1 MPAIS
6 VLVPVYNVE
15 KTLDRCMQSIFK
27 QTFQDF
33 EVILVND
40 GSTDNSGA
48 LCDEYAAKYEN
59 VRVIHK
65 ENEGLGPTRNRGI
78 REATG
83 EFVYHCDSD
92 DWLKEDLLEK
102 AYNAITKAE
111 ADVCIFGYDIF
122 TERGEE
128 IIPYDSIRIGDGHY
142 TTKEAVR
149 ELFTRQY
156 FNSFVVMSACN
167 RMYRRS
173 FLIENDIFFPPLRR
187 SQDMA
192 YSLILFDKLEKLVT
206 IEESFYCYIIEPGVY
221 KGRSYEEMLEIY
233 LTIHRMICECFDR
246 WGLLAGELE
255 RKVTTSSCEA
265 IANYSAH
272 AFAVKYRAQR
282 KDLAKLLLGNKE
294 IRAMFKTYRND
305 KRSKFMMLF
314 TLALRLRS
322 KTALFA
328 VSELVQGKIRQGK

>member
-33 EVILVND
+33 EVILVDD
-40 GSTDNSGA
+40 GSTDKSGV
-48 LCDEYAAKYEN
+48 LCDEYAAKYDN

-102 AYNAITKAE
+102 AYKAITEAQ

-122 TERGEE
+122 TERDGQ
-128 IIPYDSIRIGDGHY
+128 IIPYDSIRIGNGNY

-173 FLIENDIFFPPLRR
+173 FLIDNDVFFPPLRR

-192 YSLILFDKLEKLVT
+192 YSLILFDKLQKLVT

-233 LTIHRMICECFDR
+233 LTIHRMICERFES

-255 RKVTTSSCEA
+255 RKVTASSCEA

-272 AFAVKYRAQR
+272 AFAVKYRNER
-282 KDLAKLLLGNKE
+282 KALAKLLLQNKE
-294 IRAMFKTYRND
+294 IRAMFKKYHNEKKSR
-305 KRSKFMMLF
+305 FMMLF
-314 TLALRLRS
+314 NLALRLRC
-322 KTALFA
+322 KKALFA
-328 VSELVQGKIRQGK
+328 VSDMVQGKIRKSK